1 MDNSRIRKA
10 ADRVTAGAASA
21 MRLLALDTSTEAC
34 SAAVWA
40 DGRIFARYEVASR
53 DHTSIILPM
62 VDSVLADAG
71 TELEQLDALAFGRG
85 PGSFTGV
92 RIGTG
97 VIQGIALASGLP
109 VVPVSTLA
117 ALARHAM
124 RTYGIPRVAAVID
137 ARMSEVYWGAYW
149 RDPDGGLRLIG
160 EERVCS
166 PATVPALDGGGWFG
180 AGSGWHAHAQ
190 ALREATGL
198 GLGAWWAG
206 CLPHAEDVAEL
217 AALAFRRG
225 GAMVVDSVLPVYLR
239 DNVAAKMPCR

>member
-1 MDNSRIRKA
+1 
-10 ADRVTAGAASA
+10 

-40 DGRIFARYEVASR
+40 DGRIFARNKVASR
-53 DHTSIILPM
+53 EHTSIILPM

-92 RIGTG
+92 RIATG
-97 VIQGIALASGLP
+97 VVQGIAVASGLP
-109 VVPVSTLA
+109 VVPVSTLE
-117 ALARHAM
+117 ALARQAM

-137 ARMSEVYWGAYW
+137 ARMNEVYWGAFG

-166 PATVPALDGGGWFG
+166 PASVPALDSGGWFG
-180 AGSGWHAHAQ
+180 AGSGWRNHAE
-190 ALREATGL
+190 ALREATGI
-198 GLGAWWAG
+198 GAWWAG

-225 GAMVVDSVLPVYLR
+225 ATMDVDHVLPIYLR
-239 DNVAAKMPCR
+239 EKVATKMPCR